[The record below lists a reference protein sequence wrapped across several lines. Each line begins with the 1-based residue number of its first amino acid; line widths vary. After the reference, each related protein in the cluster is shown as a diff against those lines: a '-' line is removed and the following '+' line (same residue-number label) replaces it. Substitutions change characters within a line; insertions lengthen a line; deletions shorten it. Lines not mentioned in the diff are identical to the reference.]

1 MKRNTAPIACQHS
14 PLCAQFAPSMS
25 SLSLSEKS
33 TRSGMSSSVSD
44 SCQAR
49 HIGDYSPTTATP
61 NVQWTEPMS
70 PQHGHQLMV
79 SHSCK
84 RRHLENRVL
93 CYKRDSGAED
103 DRRKFVRAHC
113 RHLQR
118 RAPPLQASSYSSS
131 SSNSSR
137 HHELQ

>member
-1 MKRNTAPIACQHS
+1 MKHNTAPIACQHS

-25 SLSLSEKS
+25 SLSLSDKS

-49 HIGDYSPTTATP
+49 HIGNYSPTTATP

-70 PQHGHQLMV
+70 AQHGHQLMV
-79 SHSCK
+79 SHSCR

-93 CYKRDSGAED
+93 CHKRDSGPED
-103 DRRKFVRAHC
+103 DRRKFVRAHH
-113 RHLQR
+113 RHLHRPIPQSFKHR
-118 RAPPLQASSYSSS
+118 HTAAAAATAREPPS
-131 SSNSSR
+131 
-137 HHELQ
+137 

>member
-1 MKRNTAPIACQHS
+1 MKHNTAPIACQHS

-25 SLSLSEKS
+25 SLSLSEKP

-49 HIGDYSPTTATP
+49 HIGNYSPTTATP

-79 SHSCK
+79 SHSCR

-103 DRRKFVRAHC
+103 DRRKIRES
-113 RHLQR
+113 
-118 RAPPLQASSYSSS
+118 PLQAPATPRPPPSSIVIQQQQQQQQPPS
-131 SSNSSR
+131 
-137 HHELQ
+137 